1 MKTEHF
7 DCVCYSPEH
16 TLRFIV
22 DEEEQEVYTDVYL
35 NQSLGFVRRLMV
47 AFKYLFKIGRQNGTH
62 YDCFLLRP
70 EDGARLAELAERL
83 YGSGL
88 DTAPTLRGYKD
99 EYGRPGNPHYEETHT
114 YDLPNGD
121 LLVVTYDGRGGVSN
135 CIVDL
140 SRKEVT

>member
-16 TLRFIV
+16 TLRFIL

-35 NQSLGFVRRLMV
+35 NQSLGFVRRLIV
-47 AFKYLFKIGRQNGTH
+47 AAKYILKIGRQDGTH

-70 EDGARLAELAERL
+70 EDGARLAQLAEKL
-83 YGSGL
+83 YGSSL

-99 EYGRPGNPHYEETHT
+99 EYGRPGNPDYEETHT

-121 LLVVTYDGRGGVSN
+121 SLVVTYDGLGGVSS
-135 CIVDL
+135 CILNL
-140 SRKEVT
+140 SQNEVA